1 MRFKGVKMQKVY
13 VLSALVIIG
22 LALFYIFQGH
32 YPDLMYLFS
41 NAFPP
46 LISGMAV
53 IVSGL
58 SLERYW
64 RKAKGPFS
72 KTWLYFT
79 AGLFFWFLGEAVW
92 AGYTL
97 ILGVEVPYPSIADI
111 FWLAGYIPFFVALY
125 LYVKIF
131 GGALTRKT
139 LVASM
144 MATIVMTVIVTVVLL
159 APLLTA
165 GEDPVTLFADFAY
178 PLFDLA
184 LFSVAHLGLII
195 FWKGKLAKS
204 WLFINAAIAMDTCAD
219 IIFSYATAQNAY
231 YCGHMLELLYH
242 FSYLFFML
250 AFYLHTK
257 EL

>member
-1 MRFKGVKMQKVY
+1 MLKIYG
-13 VLSALVIIG
+13 LSALVMTG
-22 LALFYIFQGH
+22 LALFYVFQGY

-46 LISGMAV
+46 VISGAAV
-53 IVSGL
+53 VVSGL

-72 KTWLYFT
+72 KAWLYFT
-79 AGLFFWFLGEAVW
+79 GGLFLWFMGEAIW

-97 ILGVEVPYPSIADI
+97 ILGVETPYPSAADV
-111 FWLAGYIPFFVALY
+111 FWLAGYTAFFIALY

-131 GGALTRKT
+131 GSALTKKT
-139 LVASM
+139 LAASM
-144 MATIVMTVIVTVVLL
+144 AVTVALTIIVTGVLL
-159 APLLTA
+159 TPVLGAEKDL
-165 GEDPVTLFADFAY
+165 VTLAVDFAY

-184 LFSVAHLGLII
+184 LFSVANLGLII
-195 FWKGKLAKS
+195 FWKGKLEKS

-219 IIFSYATAQNAY
+219 IIFSYTTAKGTY

-242 FSYLFFML
+242 FSYLFFIL

-257 EL
+257 EF